1 MDARSADPSSPD
13 ESLASVPPQPVVDE
27 EVPLALD
34 LGAGFVCVTVA
45 AASAVV
51 LVGASL
57 LPAVGATR
65 TARLEWARRRALIE
79 EAARESCHLP
89 DDQAADQGAGDQGA
103 TRGE

>member
-1 MDARSADPSSPD
+1 MNARSEDPSSPN
-13 ESLASVPPQPVVDE
+13 ESLASLPPEPVLDE

-65 TARLEWARRRALIE
+65 TARLEWARRRALIA
-79 EAARESCHLP
+79 EAERESCHLS
-89 DDQAADQGAGDQGA
+89 DDQAADQGTGEQGA
-103 TRGE
+103 PRGE

>member
-1 MDARSADPSSPD
+1 MDARSEDRSSPD
-13 ESLASVPPQPVVDE
+13 ESLASLPPQPVLEE

-34 LGAGFVCVTVA
+34 LGAGVVFVTVA

-79 EAARESCHLP
+79 KAEQESCHLS
-89 DDQAADQGAGDQGA
+89 DDQAADRGASEQGAP
-103 TRGE
+103 RGE

>member
-1 MDARSADPSSPD
+1 MNARSADPSSPD
-13 ESLASVPPQPVVDE
+13 ESLASLPPEPVLDE

-79 EAARESCHLP
+79 EAERKSCHLS
-89 DDQAADQGAGDQGA
+89 DDQAADRAASEQGAP
-103 TRGE
+103 RGE

>member
-1 MDARSADPSSPD
+1 MNARSADPSSLD
-13 ESLASVPPQPVVDE
+13 ESLASLPPEPVLDE

-79 EAARESCHLP
+79 EAERESCHLS
-89 DDQAADQGAGDQGA
+89 DDQAADRAASEQGAP
-103 TRGE
+103 RGE